1 MYEKKVFR
9 IEYPTG
15 HMDLNVGSFF
25 GTATQKGIQKA
36 LRLCKRYCPD
46 SRRQELIDKLRAEL
60 EQTQQV
66 LNHLDSLENERITT
80 LEELGLGYDLREKT
94 PLERGVQARMAKL
107 TVVMRDLMTVDE
119 KERWKG

>member
-46 SRRQELIDKLRAEL
+46 SRRQELIDKLMAEL

>member
-46 SRRQELIDKLRAEL
+46 SRSQELIDKLMAEL

>member
-36 LRLCKRYCPD
+36 LRLCKRDCPD
-46 SRRQELIDKLRAEL
+46 SRRQELIDKPRAEL
-60 EQTQQV
+60 EQTQQI

-94 PLERGVQARMAKL
+94 PLERRVQARMAKL

>member
-1 MYEKKVFR
+1 MYKKRVFR

-15 HMDLNVGSFF
+15 HMDLNVGAFF

-46 SRRQELIDKLRAEL
+46 SRRQELIDKLMAEL

-94 PLERGVQARMAKL
+94 PLERGVQARMAKM
-107 TVVMRDLMTVDE
+107 TVVMRDLMNAE
-119 KERWKG
+119 ERERWKG

>member
-9 IEYPTG
+9 IDYPTG
-15 HMDLNVGSFF
+15 HMDLNVGCFF

>member
-1 MYEKKVFR
+1 MYQKQIFR
-9 IEYPTG
+9 IDYPTG